1 MRAFEKW
8 RRTPDSLHLAEPF
21 LATDDFQDNNYDKY
35 KTKCLVSRLLTW
47 VSRRLQLMPASSV
60 VSGHS
65 TCGPKNNLHIPSSF
79 RPKKC
84 LTVRGPSGLNSH
96 IRRGRR
102 WHGNIRRIN
111 ITCIMLTR
119 FMSLSRSSRIRLY
132 STGTSPAG
140 PQFRPMSVQVA
151 SCDGGPERNSD
162 AATHFVPLG
171 AVT

>member
-1 MRAFEKW
+1 M
-8 RRTPDSLHLAEPF
+8 
-21 LATDDFQDNNYDKY
+21 
-35 KTKCLVSRLLTW
+35 KCPALRLLTW
-47 VSRRLQLMPASSV
+47 ASRRLQLRPASSV
-60 VSGHS
+60 VSGHF

-84 LTVRGPSGLNSH
+84 LIVRGPSGLNSH
-96 IRRGRR
+96 IRRGRHL
-102 WHGNIRRIN
+102 HGNIRRTN

-119 FMSLSRSSRIRLY
+119 FMSLSRSSRIRLC

-140 PQFRPMSVQVA
+140 PQFRPTSVQDA
-151 SCDGGPERNSD
+151 SCDGGPERNSG